1 MDGSLNDTLVKV
13 DDYSSPRHSIIS
25 LRKLGNRF
33 APRNWRKVLS
43 PIIVLLVWELIARM
57 EWVPRWFLPVPTHV
71 LETLWGILI
80 SGELVRETS
89 VSLYRALLGYSL
101 AAIVGISLGLLIAWS
116 RIIEDFLDPL
126 IELIRPLSTF
136 ALIPI
141 FFLWFGIGDTSKI
154 MIIFKSCF
162 FPIALNTIAG
172 IKGVDAKLINA
183 ARSLGAS
190 ERQLWTRVLIPAAMP
205 MIMTGLRISTAISM
219 MALVGVEM
227 LSSDSGIGFLV
238 IDAQRTFDTERVFAG
253 ILVLSLIGFS
263 LDRIARL
270 IQKRVLNWH
279 VETSLGGA

>member
-1 MDGSLNDTLVKV
+1 M
-13 DDYSSPRHSIIS
+13 
-25 LRKLGNRF
+25 
-33 APRNWRKVLS
+33 
-43 PIIVLLVWELIARM
+43 
-57 EWVPRWFLPVPTHV
+57 
-71 LETLWGILI
+71 
-80 SGELVRETS
+80 
-89 VSLYRALLGYSL
+89 
-101 AAIVGISLGLLIAWS
+101 
-116 RIIEDFLDPL
+116 
-126 IELIRPLSTF
+126 STF

-172 IKGVDAKLINA
+172 IKGVDSKLVNA
-183 ARSLGAS
+183 ARSLGANG
-190 ERQLWTRVLIPAAMP
+190 RQLWTRVLIPAAMP

-219 MALVGVEM
+219 MSLVGVEM

-263 LDRIARL
+263 LDRIARG
-270 IQKRVLNWH
+270 IQHKVLSWH